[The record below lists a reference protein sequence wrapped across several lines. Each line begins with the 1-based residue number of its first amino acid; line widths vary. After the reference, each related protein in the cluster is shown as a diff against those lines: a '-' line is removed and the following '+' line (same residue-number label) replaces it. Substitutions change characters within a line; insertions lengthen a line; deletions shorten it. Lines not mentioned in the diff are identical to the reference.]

1 MTVFKAKKL
10 MGLFPF
16 QGITKSSLGLGSIV
30 REKAKNRVKTK
41 NKKMG
46 EQSKPRS
53 GLERGEGRQS
63 LETCLWCCHS
73 MKAARSD
80 WSNV

>member
-41 NKKMG
+41 TKKWA
-46 EQSKPRS
+46 SKVS
-53 GLERGEGRQS
+53 RGVDWRGGKGDRA
-63 LETCLWCCHS
+63 WKH
-73 MKAARSD
+73 AAGAAIP
-80 WSNV
+80 

>member
-1 MTVFKAKKL
+1 

-41 NKKMG
+41 KWA
-46 EQSKPRS
+46 SKAS
-53 GLERGEGRQS
+53 RGVDWRRGKGDRAWKHA
-63 LETCLWCCHS
+63 TG
-73 MKAARSD
+73 AAIP
-80 WSNV
+80 

>member
-53 GLERGEGRQS
+53 GLERG
-63 LETCLWCCHS
+63 
-73 MKAARSD
+73 
-80 WSNV
+80 